1 MARVEDWTAV
11 VPVKETA
18 RAKTR
23 LSPDPSHRQRLAL
36 AFARDTVAALT
47 RARRVAHVVVVTD
60 DATVAEAVRARD
72 VSVVADV
79 PRAGLNPAL
88 AYGVDV
94 VRAVRADAAVAMLS
108 SDLPALR
115 PVEVDAVLDACA
127 QNPVSFVCDAAGI
140 GTTVLTVRAGA
151 VARPHFG
158 PRSRAAHRQ
167 VAVEVLDVVAPTVR
181 RDVDTWV
188 DLWDACRMG
197 VGPATTA
204 AL

>member
-1 MARVEDWTAV
+1 M

-36 AFARDTVAALT
+36 AFALDTVTALT
-47 RARRVAHVVVVTD
+47 RARRVAHVLVVTD
-60 DATVAEAVRARD
+60 DPAVAEAVRMRD
-72 VSVVADV
+72 VSVVHDV

-88 AYGVDV
+88 VHGVGV
-94 VRAVRADAAVAMLS
+94 VRATRADAAVAMVS

-115 PVEVDAVLDACA
+115 PPEMDAVLDACA
-127 QNPVSFVCDAAGI
+127 QHATAFVCDAAGI
-140 GTTVLTVRAGA
+140 GTTVLTASAGVHA
-151 VARPHFG
+151 HPHFG
-158 PRSRAAHRQ
+158 PRSRAAHRR
-167 VAVEVLDVVAPTVR
+167 VATEVTDVVAPSVR

-204 AL
+204 LL